1 MVTSEGVVS
10 DLVAIIGKESV
21 SGDIFNRVTYGQD
34 AFGPDLEKEKVPI
47 AVVRP
52 ESAQQVSKLLV
63 YANKHK
69 IPVYVRG
76 SGTAFKGSSRPK
88 REGSIILSMEKFT
101 SFEMHENDMYFE
113 VGAGVVQLDLEQKL
127 AERGYMLPLNVGSKF
142 SGTIGGAV
150 AINTIGHMVDTCI
163 GKTID
168 YVMGVEA
175 VLPTGEI
182 VETGTKSIRRPAGID
197 LTRFF
202 AATEGVFGVITR
214 IRMRLL
220 LDPKK
225 AYVVGFF
232 KELEDIARAFIR
244 IYEEKLPP
252 PLYGELL
259 SEEAC
264 VAPFRLRKLGKPKGS
279 MALATTIGHTQED
292 ADRQAEDIARVFKVE
307 KAIEAHVVTDAK
319 EKEALWASRDN
330 IMNVLG
336 VEEGEEKLLL
346 GGVVEC
352 PVPLHALPDLIKY
365 FRTGHKHSIL
375 HEAKLLIYGHVG
387 AADLHAMWGVPAS
400 WPPEKRRQSA
410 IEASQ
415 VESEVYLKWGST
427 AGEVGQ
433 TALRMACWREMYGEA
448 AYSMLL
454 NIKKA
459 VDPNGIL
466 NPGNLLEDEGKG

>member
-1 MVTSEGVVS
+1 MANSDVIVS
-10 DLVAIIGKESV
+10 DLTEIICEENV
-21 SGDIFNRVTYGQD
+21 SGDIFNRATYGQD
-34 AFGPDLEKEKVPI
+34 AFGIDLEKSKIPI

-52 ESAQQVSKLLV
+52 ESAQEVSKVLV
-63 YANKHK
+63 YANEHR

-101 SFEMHENDMYFE
+101 SFEMHKDDMYME
-113 VGAGVVQLDLEQKL
+113 VGAGIIQLDLEQKL
-127 AERGYMLPLNVGSKF
+127 AGYGYLLPLNVGSKF

-150 AINTIGHMVDTCI
+150 AVNTIGHMVDTCI

-168 YVMGVEA
+168 YVMGIEA

-182 VETGTKSIRRPAGID
+182 IEIGTKSIRRPAGID
-197 LTRFF
+197 LTRFL
-202 AATEGVFGVITR
+202 AGSEGIFGVITR

-220 LDPKK
+220 PDQKK

-232 KELEDIARAFIR
+232 KELEDIGRAFIR
-244 IYEEKLPP
+244 IYQEKLPP

-264 VAPFRLRKLGKPKGS
+264 AAPFRLRKMGKPRGS
-279 MALATTIGHTQED
+279 MALATTMGHTQDD
-292 ADRQAEDIARVFKVE
+292 ADRQAEEIAKVFRTE
-307 KAIEAHVVTDAK
+307 KAVEAYVVTDAK
-319 EKEALWASRDN
+319 EQEALWASRDN
-330 IMNVLG
+330 IMNILG

-346 GGVVEC
+346 GGVLEC
-352 PVPLHALPDLIKY
+352 PVPLHALPDLIRY
-365 FRTGHKHSIL
+365 FRTDHKHSIL
-375 HEAKLLIYGHVG
+375 HEAKLFVYGHVG

-400 WPPEKRRQSA
+400 WPPEKRRQTT

-415 VESEVYLKWGST
+415 VEREVYLKWGST
-427 AGEVGQ
+427 SGEVGQ
-433 TALRMACWREMYGEA
+433 TALRMAGWREMYGEA
-448 AYSMLL
+448 AYAMLL
-454 NIKKA
+454 NMKRA

-466 NPGNLLEDEGKG
+466 NPGNLLEDEGK